1 MSDAETWRSSDGPVD
16 EQPLRPSPRSD
27 EAGGRPGAYGRAMT
41 RHALAVATVVTTL
54 ALMACGESQEES
66 AQQTVC
72 DARQDISNRIDDLK
86 NTPVADVNVDT
97 VTETVSAIQSDLTQ
111 IKDAREDLSDE
122 RRQEIES
129 ANQAFE
135 SQVKGV
141 VKDIGTSLT
150 ASDAASTISSA
161 VQQLADSYEQ
171 TFARID
177 CS

>member
-1 MSDAETWRSSDGPVD
+1 
-16 EQPLRPSPRSD
+16 
-27 EAGGRPGAYGRAMT
+27 
-41 RHALAVATVVTTL
+41 
-54 ALMACGESQEES
+54 
-66 AQQTVC
+66 
-72 DARQDISNRIDDLK
+72 
-86 NTPVADVNVDT
+86 VDT